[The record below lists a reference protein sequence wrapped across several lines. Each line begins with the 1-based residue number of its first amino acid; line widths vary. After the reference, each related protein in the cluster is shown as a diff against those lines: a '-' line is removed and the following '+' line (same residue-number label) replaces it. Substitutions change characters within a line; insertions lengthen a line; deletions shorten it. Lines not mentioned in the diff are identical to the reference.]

1 MKITDFR
8 KYLQSLSKEEL
19 ESELINLVKSY
30 KEVKE
35 YFSLKVNPANE
46 EEIFLKY
53 KENIKNQ
60 FFTKKFYGNP
70 NFREIRGCYS
80 AFKKVSKNTE
90 YLIEL
95 MIYTVE
101 IGIKYLEEVK
111 PLEDRFYER
120 VCKVFKDV
128 TILINKN
135 KYEEKYINRC
145 KKIVESN
152 YSRGY
157 GLFEILSNDFYNCF
171 GVKLK

>member
-1 MKITDFR
+1 MKIADFR
-8 KYLQSLSKEEL
+8 KYLQSLSKEEM
-19 ESELINLVKSY
+19 EAELINLAKSY
-30 KEVKE
+30 KNVEE
-35 YFSLKVNPANE
+35 YFYLKVNPANE

-60 FFTKKFYGNP
+60 FFTKKSYGIP
-70 NFREIRGCYS
+70 NFKEIREYYS
-80 AFKKVSKNTE
+80 EFKKVSKNTE

-101 IGIKYLEEVK
+101 MGIKYLEEVQ

-152 YSRGY
+152 YSRSY
-157 GLFEILSNDFYNCF
+157 GLYDSMSDIFYDYF
-171 GVKLK
+171 GVELD